1 MCVCVSKEER
11 GTVSGSFWR
20 SSPQQSCDSIKI
32 IRVAHPRVALTKG
45 IYGVRTRVTLTPSLW
60 GTNAITCFTDATTA
74 QRGWG
79 TYPRS
84 WGWQVVKVGFKPRKS
99 VSTVF
104 IFLPTTSS
112 SKSQLY
118 PCTLFCPSKSS
129 ILNPSFVSKK
139 HLLCLPK
146 GPFILKWV
154 SREERKFPQPRWPCA
169 PPPVKVGDHSMLLSV
184 CALLP
189 IRQQISSK

>member
-1 MCVCVSKEER
+1 MWWFEAGCVCVSKEGR

-20 SSPQQSCDSIKI
+20 SSTQQSCDSIK

-45 IYGVRTRVTLTPSLW
+45 ISGVRTRVTLTPSLW

-118 PCTLFCPSKSS
+118 PRTP
-129 ILNPSFVSKK
+129 
-139 HLLCLPK
+139 
-146 GPFILKWV
+146 
-154 SREERKFPQPRWPCA
+154 
-169 PPPVKVGDHSMLLSV
+169 
-184 CALLP
+184 LLP
-189 IRQQISSK
+189 LKVFYTESLICLQEISSLSAQGTIHLEGSL